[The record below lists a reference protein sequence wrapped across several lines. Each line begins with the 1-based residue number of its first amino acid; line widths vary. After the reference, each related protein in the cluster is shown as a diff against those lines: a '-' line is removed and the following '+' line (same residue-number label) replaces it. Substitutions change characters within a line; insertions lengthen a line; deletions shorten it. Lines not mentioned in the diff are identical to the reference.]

1 MTEQST
7 ETPPET
13 EENPNSLFMLVMT
26 SHHDYELRKI
36 RSREKRTA
44 YTPKP
49 SPIKRK
55 IPKKKPIKI
64 QSSISTQTSE
74 CPAIFQELDEKTNEI
89 RHLKRTFKKQERKI
103 ESYLEL
109 INEQDDELFE
119 NDNLI
124 DQLKEEIQSL
134 KQSEKEWIGRT
145 LRFQYLGQQ
154 IKRIGIKQSEDIV
167 DCFEDIEVPEQ
178 PLSVQNEYIPTILS
192 NVATEE
198 DEDGGIDEGIDEGID
213 DRYDTDDSGE
223 FITVRD
229 INGYGELVRLFNSID
244 NAYGSDLSSFMN
256 GFLDNDITSLESL
269 REYFLE
275 FQAGN
280 RMSILIR
287 SPQLLPWLSEENKH
301 AMIDWYEDDG
311 GWVGSRVARY
321 EDTSIIEFD
330 SDTNL
335 PWYESRFP
343 TPLETD
349 AAIRIQRFYKV
360 RFEKNNNTNY
370 GTVEDWDGGV
380 DHY

>member
-7 ETPPET
+7 GTQSLID
-13 EENPNSLFMLVMT
+13 ENPESLFMLASG
-26 SHHDYELRKI
+26 SHHDYQLRKI

-178 PLSVQNEYIPTILS
+178 PLSIQNEYIPTILS

-198 DEDGGIDEGIDEGID
+198 DENEEEDLEIEN
-213 DRYDTDDSGE
+213 E

-229 INGYGELVRLFNSID
+229 INGYEELIRLFNSID
-244 NAYGSDLSSFMN
+244 NAYGSNLSSFMN

-275 FQAGN
+275 FQDGN

-287 SPQLLPWLSEENKH
+287 SPQLLPWLSEEDKY
-301 AMIDWYEDDG
+301 ALIDWYEDDG

>member
-360 RFEKNNNTNY
+360 GFEKNNNTNY

>member
-178 PLSVQNEYIPTILS
+178 PLSIQNEYIPTILS

>member
-13 EENPNSLFMLVMT
+13 EENPNSLFMLAMT

>member
-7 ETPPET
+7 GTQSLID
-13 EENPNSLFMLVMT
+13 ENPESLFMLASG
-26 SHHDYELRKI
+26 SHHDYQLRKI
-36 RSREKRTA
+36 RSHEKRTA

-55 IPKKKPIKI
+55 FPKKKPIKI
-64 QSSISTQTSE
+64 QSSVSTQTSE
-74 CPAIFQELDEKTNEI
+74 GQDYRQELAEKTNEI
-89 RHLKRTFKKQERKI
+89 RHLKKTLKKQGRKI

-109 INEQDDELFE
+109 INDQDDELVI

-145 LRFQYLGQQ
+145 LKFQYLGQQ
-154 IKRIGIKQSEDIV
+154 IKRIGINQSEDIV

-178 PLSVQNEYIPTILS
+178 PLSFQNEYIPTILS
-192 NVATEE
+192 NIATEE
-198 DEDGGIDEGIDEGID
+198 EDNEEEDLEIE
-213 DRYDTDDSGE
+213 TE

-229 INGYGELVRLFNSID
+229 INGYGELIRLFNSID
-244 NAYGSDLSSFMN
+244 NTYGSDLSSFVN

-287 SPQLLPWLSEENKH
+287 SPQLLSWLSEENKY
-301 AMIDWYEDDG
+301 ALIDWYEDDG

-321 EDTSIIEFD
+321 EDTSIIE
-330 SDTNL
+330 SEPDTDIL
-335 PWYESRFP
+335 WYDSRFP

-349 AAIRIQRFYKV
+349 AAIRIQRFYKM
-360 RFEKNNNTNY
+360 RFEKMIENY
-370 GTVEDWDGGV
+370 VTFEDWA
-380 DHY
+380 